1 MRSLKLTLASLFALS
16 LLALPL
22 TGCAAQ
28 DSDAG
33 SMGMEA
39 GGPTPGPGMGLGVV
53 AARGEASIEIAEE
66 SSSAEGILVRR
77 VVSPG
82 AGWLVIRSRMAPYGV
97 LGRVHVDAGESRDI
111 LVTLDA
117 ADSAFVRVA
126 LHADHGRDQV
136 FEFDPIRPER
146 SFDKPVFVDQAPLE
160 GDVLIANF
168 GIEAPQNLAS
178 MVVKDQQLGPE
189 GSLLVDYVRLPGP
202 SWVAVHIM
210 SDGVPG
216 RLLGWVARGR
226 GESFAFR
233 VPLDGVQAGDQ
244 VMVTLHADRGEILQF
259 EYDVSGPLGSI
270 DQPYTASGIVVAK
283 AVLLQ

>member
-1 MRSLKLTLASLFALS
+1 MRSLKLTLAASLAFAL
-16 LLALPL
+16 LAAPL

-28 DSDAG
+28 DADSGA
-33 SMGMEA
+33 MGMAA
-39 GGPTPGPGMGLGVV
+39 GGPTPGPGMGLGIV
-53 AARGEASIEIAEE
+53 AADGDASLQVAEE
-66 SSSAEGILVRR
+66 SSSAEGILVQR

-82 AGWLVIRSRMAPYGV
+82 AGWLVVRSLIEPYGV
-97 LGRVHVDAGESRDI
+97 LGRVHIDAGESRDV

-117 ADSAFVRVA
+117 ADSAFARVA
-126 LHADHGRDQV
+126 LHADRGSRQV
-136 FEFDPIRPER
+136 FEYDPLRPER
-146 SFDKPVFVDQAPLE
+146 SFDKPVFVDQVPVE
-160 GDVLIANF
+160 SDVAISNF
-168 GIEAPQNLAS
+168 GIEAPQNMAS
-178 MVVKDQQLGPE
+178 MVVKDQQLGPD

-216 RLLGWVARGR
+216 RLVGWVARGK

-233 VPLDGVQAGDQ
+233 VPLDGVQAGDR
-244 VMVTLHADRGEILQF
+244 VMVTLHADTGEILQF